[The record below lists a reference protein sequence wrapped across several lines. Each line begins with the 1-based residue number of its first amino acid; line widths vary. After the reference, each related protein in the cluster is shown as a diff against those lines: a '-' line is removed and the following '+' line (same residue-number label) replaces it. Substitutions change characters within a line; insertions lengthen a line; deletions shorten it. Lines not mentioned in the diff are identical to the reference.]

1 LNQEQQQLLYS
12 QLTNTLIKLERDIER
27 HRGSRQYHMRRTNIL
42 VKMGV
47 AFLLVMGA
55 FNVFY
60 VWDFYKHMQVIVHTI
75 TDLGTDVT
83 VVSDNMVHLTETMV
97 KFDSHMSQM
106 PNISS
111 SVFSMSEQMP
121 SINASMGNMLTNF
134 SEINRE
140 MSVMSGDA
148 VVVNQ
153 RFGNITQGINVMGAN
168 VNAIAR
174 PMGSLNNFIP

>member
-1 LNQEQQQLLYS
+1 
-12 QLTNTLIKLERDIER
+12 
-27 HRGSRQYHMRRTNIL
+27 
-42 VKMGV
+42 
-47 AFLLVMGA
+47 
-55 FNVFY
+55 
-60 VWDFYKHMQVIVHTI
+60 
-75 TDLGTDVT
+75 
-83 VVSDNMVHLTETMV
+83 MVHLTETMV